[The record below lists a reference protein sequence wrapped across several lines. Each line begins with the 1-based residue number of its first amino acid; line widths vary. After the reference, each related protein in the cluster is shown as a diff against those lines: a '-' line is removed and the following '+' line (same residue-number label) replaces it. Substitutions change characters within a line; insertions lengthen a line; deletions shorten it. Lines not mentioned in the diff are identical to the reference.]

1 MKNFSKN
8 VPSDSRNCKKLARR
22 DSQQRSEL
30 QSRICVD
37 LFIVQ
42 SRHLS
47 STTESL
53 CRFPDTDTRLFSR
66 KAVIFQVIFP
76 HLCYNMYGRCSFV
89 TKYHPPFSTFLS
101 LTFSNFPISYDTTS
115 LSPSSE
121 YFKTFSF
128 SSIFPFNRYSAGS
141 LKHVT
146 NTFCNILLSSDTR
159 CQAFLTI
166 SFLFNSKLE
175 FFIPIPVSISPK
187 CKIFLLQPAV

>member
-1 MKNFSKN
+1 M
-8 VPSDSRNCKKLARR
+8 
-22 DSQQRSEL
+22 
-30 QSRICVD
+30 D

-66 KAVIFQVIFP
+66 KAVIFQLIFP

-89 TKYHPPFSTFLS
+89 TKYRPPFSTFLS

-128 SSIFPFNRYSAGS
+128 SSILNRYSAGS

-187 CKIFLLQPAV
+187 RKIFLLQPAV